1 MDLLKISQEIKDLL
15 ETKRKK
21 IQLSFIEED
30 HVYFMQSK
38 DGKLRN
44 DFPSVSKLLKE
55 FYIPFDA
62 NLKSLQMTGGDII
75 AQRELL
81 KKWKKSGEYSTN
93 MGSRVH
99 YLLEN
104 ELIERNNSYKEVR
117 KPIFECDDS
126 QIQKGDMMF
135 TAGKKYLDLLQE
147 RNAVL
152 LDTEMVLGDPD
163 YGYTG
168 QPDKIWL
175 VKNKQNTD
183 FGFLITDWKTN
194 QPKNF
199 EVQPYNGKM
208 IGLFKNYDDT
218 ALYHYYVQLSLYG
231 KLLIKM
237 LEGTKYENM
246 KTYGC
251 FVVLLKENSEFE
263 EFRAPKEIMDIVF
276 NMNINFVTK
285 KIMEK
290 ND

>member
-15 ETKRKK
+15 ETKRNK

-30 HVYFMQSK
+30 HVYFMQDK

-62 NLKSLQMTGGDII
+62 NSKSLQMTRGDVFE
-75 AQRELL
+75 QQELL
-81 KKWKKSGEYSTN
+81 KKWKNAGEYSTN

-126 QIQKGDMMF
+126 QIQKGNMMF
-135 TAGKKYLDLLQE
+135 TAGKKYLDLLEE

-163 YGYTG
+163 FGYTG

-208 IGLFKNYDDT
+208 TGLFKNYDDT
-218 ALYHYYVQLSLYG
+218 SLYHYYVQLSLYA

-276 NMNINFVTK
+276 NMDINFVTK

-290 ND
+290 NG

>member
-1 MDLLKISQEIKDLL
+1 MDLLKISQEIRDLIEL
-15 ETKRKK
+15 RRKS

-30 HVYFMQSK
+30 HIYFMK
-38 DGKLRN
+38 DKCGKLRN
-44 DFPSVSKLLKE
+44 DFPSVSKVLKE
-55 FYIPFDA
+55 LYIPFDVD
-62 NLKSLQMTGGDII
+62 LKSFQMSGGDVYL
-75 AQRELL
+75 QKEL
-81 KKWKKSGEYSTN
+81 KDKWKKAGEYSTN

-99 YLLEN
+99 YILED
-104 ELIERNNSYKEVR
+104 ELIKRNNSYKEVR

-126 QIQKGDMMF
+126 QIQKGDMMIN
-135 TAGKKYLDLLQE
+135 AGKKYLDLLQE

-152 LDTEMVLGDPD
+152 LDTEMVLGDNE

-175 VKNKQNTD
+175 IENKEKTD

-199 EVQPYNGKM
+199 EVQPYTGKM
-208 IGLFKNYDDT
+208 ISLFKDYDDT
-218 ALYHYYVQLSLYG
+218 ALNHYYVQLSLYS
-231 KLLIKM
+231 KLLMKM
-237 LEGTKYENM
+237 LKGTKYENV

-251 FVVLLKENSEFE
+251 IVVLLKENSEFE
-263 EFRAPKEIMDIVF
+263 EFRVPKEIMKIVF
-276 NMNINFVTK
+276 NMNIEVLTD